1 MGELRAQR
9 PRGAE
14 VASGRRPIA
23 TVNRLLA
30 VLDTPEA
37 ATAAIRALGRAGF
50 PSEAVTALRGDADA
64 DRIDS
69 RGFVRGRWRRA
80 WRILQFTQTDQM
92 VDLAVYEAALRD
104 GRTVVLVH
112 ARRPE
117 DRDRAQRALEAAG
130 AHFMNF
136 FGRIATEDIARWRGE
151 ELPIPKHLL
160 R

>member
-1 MGELRAQR
+1 MA
-9 PRGAE
+9 A
-14 VASGRRPIA
+14 RRPVE

-50 PSEAVTALRGDADA
+50 PPEAVTVLRGDDDA

-69 RGFVRGRWRRA
+69 RGLVRGRWRRA

-104 GRTVVLVH
+104 GRIVVLVR

-117 DRDRAQRALEAAG
+117 DRVRAQRALESAG

-136 FGRIATEDIARWRGE
+136 FGRLATEDISRWRGQ